1 MLVIVTILWGLS
13 FPLMKNWQDAADE
26 CPGGKSVAS
35 CTLIAL
41 RMILALLVL
50 ALVRP
55 RLFVRP
61 SRREHQIGL
70 LIGTIF
76 FLGFMLQVRG
86 LASTTP
92 ALSGFITSFGSAWVP
107 LLAWVWFR
115 LAPAPLTLLGMGLGV
130 VGTVVLGMADWE
142 GGHWGEGEGL
152 TLLASWLFAVEVL
165 LLDRLGR
172 TIQSAHLT
180 VPFLALSGVLAFL
193 VAAISAAGEAGV
205 GAWLAWTA
213 HMLQKAAILRDVCL
227 LTLLSTVLAFHWMN
241 VYQPRVAANRA
252 ALIYLLEPVFS
263 AVFSLIGGHD
273 DLSLRLV
280 VGGGLILGGN
290 FLVELPAWLRSR
302 ARHTRK
308 TSEVSKTSEV
318 CR

>member
-41 RMILALLVL
+41 RMMLALLVF
-50 ALVRP
+50 AVVRP
-55 RLFVRP
+55 QLFIQP
-61 SRREHQIGL
+61 SRREHRIGL
-70 LIGTIF
+70 LIGGIF
-76 FLGFMLQVRG
+76 FLGFVLQVRG

-92 ALSGFITSFGSAWVP
+92 ALSGFITSLGSAWVP
-107 LLAWVWFR
+107 LLASAWFR
-115 LAPAPLTLLGMGLGV
+115 LAPARLTLLGIGLGV
-130 VGTVVLGMADWE
+130 AGTFVLGMTDLE
-142 GGHWGEGEGL
+142 GDSWGEGEGL

-172 TIQSAHLT
+172 TVESAHLT
-180 VPFLALSGVLAFL
+180 VSFLALSGGLAL
-193 VAAISAAGEAGV
+193 ILAAMSAAGEAGV
-205 GAWLAWTA
+205 GAWLSWTA
-213 HMLQKAAILRDVCL
+213 RMLQNASMLRDLGL

-241 VYQPRVAANRA
+241 VYQPRVGANRA

-273 DLSLRLV
+273 SWSLRLV
-280 VGGGLILGGN
+280 VGGGLVLGGN
-290 FLVELPAWLRSR
+290 FLVELPAWLRSPPFK
-302 ARHTRK
+302 TRK
-308 TSEVSKTSEV
+308 TSEVSETSDV